1 MKILNHKINAF
12 FFFQL
17 SAVSLSFFE
26 TLIGLNCEDVML
38 WLIFKHLIP
47 QTAFLPSQRPTIRHP
62 DIHGRAAEKLLRLT
76 PICCLEARNANILGN
91 LNSSSN
97 SGTNGKITDKRRD
110 VWSRPSCIYTQ
121 IFSPKKTG
129 FSPIKNNSQHFFVF
143 CLPLFYAT
151 FQ

>member
-1 MKILNHKINAF
+1 
-12 FFFQL
+12 
-17 SAVSLSFFE
+17 
-26 TLIGLNCEDVML
+26 ML

-97 SGTNGKITDKRRD
+97 SGTNGKFCVCCDFT
-110 VWSRPSCIYTQ
+110 S
-121 IFSPKKTG
+121 
-129 FSPIKNNSQHFFVF
+129 FFFNQVST
-143 CLPLFYAT
+143 Y
-151 FQ
+151 

>member
-1 MKILNHKINAF
+1 
-12 FFFQL
+12 
-17 SAVSLSFFE
+17 
-26 TLIGLNCEDVML
+26 ML

-97 SGTNGKITDKRRD
+97 SGTNGKFCTCFSQSNFTKCPRTDLDKRFLP
-110 VWSRPSCIYTQ
+110 RPKSIT
-121 IFSPKKTG
+121 
-129 FSPIKNNSQHFFVF
+129 
-143 CLPLFYAT
+143 A
-151 FQ
+151 